1 MPHSF
6 PWRLSLSAL
15 LTGWS
20 ISIAWAQ
27 VEDTTRRYR
36 FRDSPADATGR
47 QRYAP
52 PWMLPEPSG
61 YEVIYELTPDGKGY
75 WVYERIGGRNIRP
88 PSYITR
94 EEYERFQ
101 SQKFQRQYL
110 DRRSRE
116 AQLSGRGGAPTDPT
130 QPTQSLSGLIP
141 PINVNSELFR
151 DIFGSGRVDIRPNIN
166 VLIDL
171 SLRSNR
177 MRNPSLTI
185 RQQRNTNLA
194 FNQQIQMN
202 VVGNIGEKLKLRL
215 NWDTQTSFNF
225 ENQFKIE
232 YQGSEDDII
241 KSIEAGNVGLPLGGT
256 LITGGQNL
264 WGIKTRLQFGS
275 VFVTAI
281 ASQQRSKSQ
290 EVIVKAGGQRQEK
303 IKKASDYDYNRHFF
317 LNHFFRSL
325 YEQSLSTL
333 PVVSS
338 PINITRV
345 EVWVTNRSNAVTQ
358 NTRNAVGFV
367 DLAENI
373 PSRGGRLFNPNILVT
388 GNFPDNGANEVYARA
403 LRNPAARSRDSVV
416 FYLIQ
421 EGLSNGADFELVENM
436 RRLSEN
442 EYFVHRQLGY
452 ISLNVTL
459 QPNDA
464 VFVAYEY
471 TLAGDNTVYRVGEF
485 SVDQP
490 ADPQN
495 SNVLFLKML
504 KPQAIR
510 PTLNNQPYP
519 TWDLMMKNVYRLDAF
534 NIRSDGFELQI
545 VYEATDGSGD
555 IAYLP
560 SVDVRDRPLIQV
572 VGLDRLRNNMEP
584 NPDNLFDFIPQVTIF
599 PDRGVIVFP
608 VLEPFGQHLV
618 KQFVTDPV
626 NDSIRYAYDPLY
638 RLTQVDAVQYYPQLN
653 RFKLKYGF
661 VASTGAEINLNTPQL
676 QPGSIRVTAG
686 GAPLTEGVDYQVDYT
701 IGKVTILNQ
710 GILQS
715 GQEIRV
721 RFESNQLFGI
731 DQKTLVGSR
740 VEWRP
745 SQRFQLGATGL
756 SFYERPLIN
765 KVIISEEPAANLMW
779 GVDVNLQER
788 SRFLSAL
795 LNSLPFYSTKEES
808 EITFKG
814 EFAQLRPG
822 IPRQVVTGEERGIA
836 YIDDFEGLR
845 NVLDLTQWTYW
856 KVASVPPD
864 LRPPGT
870 DPRSANFTRAALS
883 WYFIDPEFFNRP
895 SSFGLDDQSPAL
907 NAHYTRRV
915 EPAEIFPNRTIAAG
929 SNILT
934 TFDLYYRP
942 QERGPYN
949 YNTTPAD
956 LNPDGTFRN
965 PTRNWAGMMR
975 RVIGNTDFE
984 AANYEFIEFWLM
996 DPFLE
1001 DPTAP
1006 GGDLYFNLGQV
1017 SEDVLPDNR
1026 RSYEHGLPT
1035 NADDDAANFNLTLTP
1050 VARVPNIQIPTLAF
1064 DNDPGAR
1071 QFQDVGL
1078 DGLRS
1083 EVERNFFSN
1092 YLQQLQ
1098 GLLTPEAYAAA
1109 EADPSSDDYAHF
1121 RDIGS
1126 PNILERYRRF
1136 SGLEGNSPIPQ
1147 TGEPYT
1153 RQASALPDV
1162 EDINLDGTLS
1172 TREAYFSYRVSLRPN
1187 DLRVGQN
1194 YIVDSREQDI
1204 QLPNGTSLRTR
1215 WYLFRIPLVR
1225 GTPAGDIQ
1233 DFKAIDFIRMY
1244 LTGFDREVVLRFGK
1258 LELVAT
1264 LWRRA
1269 LISLDQRQETTLPDP
1284 AADPTQFET
1293 GTMNIEENGSRQP
1306 FPYVLPPGILRQP
1319 IPGSPVAGLL
1329 QNEQSLVMR
1338 VCNLADGDGRGV
1350 FRTFNY
1356 DLRFYERLRLWAHA
1370 EPLQGSPIPPNVS
1383 QPGDA
1388 TLFIRIGTDYSDNYY
1403 EYEVPLILSTPGDLS
1418 VENIWANNIDI
1429 RLEDL
1434 NLVKVLRDEARQAQ
1448 GFPLMQVYSYALSN
1462 GHRISVKGTPQ
1473 LNNVKTLL
1481 IGVRNPDDGRGPI
1494 CVEVWVNE
1502 LRVTNYNTRPG
1513 WSASG
1518 MLNLRLADLG
1528 NLSLSGSYGTPWFG
1542 SIEQKVSQRSTEW
1555 NQRYTLTGGLALH
1568 KLLPQK
1574 VGVEIPAFFTYG
1586 ESYNRPLYSPF
1597 DPDVLSRTRL
1607 EAQPTPSQRDSLERI
1622 LTTYSRTY
1630 SYTFAGARKI
1640 YRNPQAKKRFWH
1652 IQNFTFGYGYNETF
1666 TRSPQIRHQIQKQY
1680 TGSIAYSYNFQTK
1693 PFKPFGKAKPALL
1706 RDFSLSY
1713 LPTQVGWRIEG
1724 NRQYQEQHLRSIN
1737 SGLEVRPTY
1746 FQNFLINRQYILQ
1759 WNLTPS
1765 LSLNYNATVQA
1776 RVDEPEGPINTP
1788 EKRDSLWENFFSLG
1802 KDPARG
1808 KYQRIN
1814 FGRTL
1819 SFQQNLTATYR
1830 LPLNKIKWTDW
1841 INSSITYSADYRWNT
1856 AALGQEAFGN
1866 TVANNRNIQ
1875 LTGQLQLSSLYK
1887 KIKFI
1892 DKLLAPLPKKNIFSQ
1907 ADTSRKQGDDPYIA
1921 TRQIGRTVGKLI
1933 FGIQNVDIT
1942 YGRQQGTT
1950 LPGFLPR
1957 PANFGLDWGYI
1968 DTLSGR
1974 RTQAPGW
1981 GFILGEQPNL
1991 TDGWLRDAAQKGWF
2005 TRNPRFTLP
2014 FQQTRSSQLNIRS
2027 SLAPL
2032 KDLRIDVTLTRNETF
2047 SEGGLFAWDTLLQD
2061 FTFSNPNAQGNF
2073 SMSFLSLG
2081 GLGGRRDRAYERL
2094 EGEYRYI
2101 FSQRLRLQNPLYES
2115 VLGPDA
2121 TLTRREY
2128 WNGYTGSQQDVV
2140 VLSFLSAYGPYNPN
2154 RMRLSPFPKVP
2165 LPNWNLNYTGL
2176 SQVPFFKERFRT
2188 VTLNHA
2194 YRSTYTTNYTLNLR
2208 AVDQN
2213 GDGFSETLQPIQASL
2228 DTLPGLTVYNF
2239 EPLYVINA
2247 VSVQE
2252 SFAPLAGLNLAWKNG
2267 MNTTFEL
2274 RRNRTI
2280 TLNVGALQLNQNR
2293 STEVSFAWNWRR
2305 ESFLQPFSLF
2315 GRTLEL
2321 RNSVT
2326 FRFEVTYRSLANQ
2339 NQQID
2344 NPAFIQPIG
2353 GTRSFTVKPAVDY
2366 NLSTQLTIRAYVEHT
2381 RNRPV
2386 LSNAFPTSFTAVG
2399 VQFRFTLTN

>member
-1 MPHSF
+1 
-6 PWRLSLSAL
+6 
-15 LTGWS
+15 
-20 ISIAWAQ
+20 
-27 VEDTTRRYR
+27 
-36 FRDSPADATGR
+36 
-47 QRYAP
+47 
-52 PWMLPEPSG
+52 MLPTPSG

-75 WVYERIGGRNIRP
+75 WVYERIGGRDIRP

-94 EEYERFQ
+94 EEYERLRTRAF
-101 SQKFQRQYL
+101 SRQYL

-116 AQLSGRGGAPTDPT
+116 SQLSAAGRIPQSGPS
-130 QPTQSLSGLIP
+130 QSLSGLVP
-141 PINVNSELFR
+141 PININSELFK

-166 VLIDL
+166 VLLDL

-177 MRNPSLTI
+177 MRNPALTI

-225 ENQFKIE
+225 ENQFKLE
-232 YQGSEDDII
+232 YQGYEDDII
-241 KSIEAGNVGLPLGGT
+241 KSIEAGNVGLPIGGT

-264 WGIKTRLQFGS
+264 WGIKTRMQFGS
-275 VFVTAI
+275 IFVTAI

-290 EVIVKAGGQRQEK
+290 EVVVKAGGQRQEK
-303 IKKASDYDYNRHFF
+303 VKKASEYDYNRHFF
-317 LNHFFRSL
+317 LNHFFRSI

-338 PINITRV
+338 PINITRI
-345 EVWVTNRSNAVTQ
+345 EVWVTNRSSAVAQ
-358 NTRNAVGFV
+358 NTRNAVGLV
-367 DLAENI
+367 DLGENL
-373 PSRGGRLFNPNILVT
+373 PARGGVLFNPGIAVSGT
-388 GNFPDNGANEVYARA
+388 YPDNNANEVYARA
-403 LRNPAARSRDSVV
+403 LRHPGARLRDSVV
-416 FYLIQ
+416 YYLTQ
-421 EGLSNGADFELVENM
+421 EGLANGQDFELVENM
-436 RRLSEN
+436 RRLNEN
-442 EYFVHRQLGY
+442 EFFVHRQLGY
-452 ISLNVTL
+452 ISLNVSL

-534 NIRSDGFELQI
+534 NIQPQGFDLQV
-545 VYEATDGSGD
+545 VYESTDGSGD
-555 IAYLP
+555 ISYLP
-560 SVDVRDRPLIQV
+560 SADTRDRPLIQV
-572 VGLDRLRNNMEP
+572 VGLDRLRNNMEAG
-584 NPDNLFDFIPQVTIF
+584 PDNTFDFIPQVTIF
-599 PDRGVIVFP
+599 PDRGIVVFP
-608 VLEPFGQHLV
+608 VLEPFGKHLV
-618 KQFVTDPV
+618 RQFVTDPV
-626 NDSIRYAYDPLY
+626 NDSIKYAYDPLY

-653 RFKLKYGF
+653 RFKLKYSF
-661 VASTGAEINLNTPQL
+661 VSSTGAEINLNTPQI

-701 IGKVTILNQ
+701 VGKVTILNQ

-745 SQRFQLGATGL
+745 TQRFQLGVTGL

-779 GVDVNLQER
+779 GADVSLQEK
-788 SRFLSAL
+788 SRFISAL

-808 EITFKG
+808 ELTFKG

-822 IPRQVVTGEERGIA
+822 IPRQVVTGSEKGIA

-856 KVASVPPD
+856 KLASVPTP
-864 LRPPGT
+864 LRPN
-870 DPRSANFTRAALS
+870 DPHPLSANFTRAALS

-895 SSFGLDDQSPAL
+895 SSFGLDDQSPTL

-915 EPAEIFPNRTIAAG
+915 EPAEVFPNRTIAAG

-942 QERGPYN
+942 RERGPYN
-949 YNTTPAD
+949 YNTNPAD
-956 LNPDGTFRN
+956 VNPDGTLAN
-965 PTRNWAGMMR
+965 PTRNWAGIMR

-996 DPFLE
+996 DPFLD

-1006 GGDLYFNLGQV
+1006 GGDLYFNIGQI

-1026 RSYEHGLPT
+1026 RAYEHGLPT
-1035 NADDDAANFNLTLTP
+1035 NAQDDAANLNLSITP
-1050 VARVPNIQIPTLAF
+1050 WGRVPNIQIPTLAF
-1064 DNDPGAR
+1064 DNDPAAR
-1071 QFQDVGL
+1071 KFQDVGL

-1083 EVERNFFSN
+1083 EVEQSFFAS
-1092 YLQQLQ
+1092 YLSQLQ
-1098 GLLTPEAYAAA
+1098 SLLTPQAYQAAA
-1109 EADPSSDDYAHF
+1109 ADPSSDDYAHF
-1121 RDIGS
+1121 RDINS

-1147 TGEPYT
+1147 ANEPYT

-1162 EDINLDGTLS
+1162 EDINLDGTLN
-1172 TREAYFSYRVSLRPN
+1172 TREAYFEYRVSLRPT
-1187 DLRVGQN
+1187 DLVVGRN
-1194 YIVDSREQDI
+1194 YIVDKRELDI
-1204 QLPNGTSLRTR
+1204 KLPNGTTTRTR
-1215 WYLFRIPLVR
+1215 WYLFRIPLHS
-1225 GTPAGDIQ
+1225 GTAVGGIQ

-1264 LWRRA
+1264 TWRRA
-1269 LISLDQRQETTLPDP
+1269 LINLNQREETTLPDP
-1284 AADPTQFET
+1284 AADPTRFET

-1350 FRTFNY
+1350 FRTFSY
-1356 DLRFYERLRLWAHA
+1356 DLRFYEYLRLWAHA

-1383 QPGDA
+1383 QTGDA
-1388 TLFIRIGTDYSDNYY
+1388 VLFIRIGTDYSENYY
-1403 EYEVPLILSTPGDLS
+1403 EYEVPLKLSQVGDLS
-1418 VENIWANNIDI
+1418 VGNIWANNIEV

-1434 NLVKVLRDEARQAQ
+1434 NLVKVLRDQARQTQ
-1448 GFPLMQVYSYALSN
+1448 NFPLTQVYSYALPN
-1462 GHRISVKGTPQ
+1462 GHRVSVRGTPQ
-1473 LNNVKTLL
+1473 LNNVKTIL

-1502 LRVTNYNTRPG
+1502 LRVTNYNTKPG

-1518 MLNLRLADLG
+1518 VLNLRLADLG
-1528 NLSLSGSYGTPWFG
+1528 NLSLSGSYGTPWYG

-1555 NQRYTLTGGLALH
+1555 TQRYTLTGGLQLH
-1568 KLLPQK
+1568 KLLPK
-1574 VGVEIPAFFTYG
+1574 KLGVEIPAFFTYG
-1586 ESYNRPLYSPF
+1586 ENTIRPLYSPY
-1597 DPDVLSRTRL
+1597 DPDVLARTRL
-1607 EAQPTPSQRDSLERI
+1607 EAQPTPTQRDSLERI

-1630 SYTFAGARKI
+1630 SYTFAGVRKI
-1640 YRNPQAKKRFWH
+1640 YLNPQAKRRFWH
-1652 IQNFTFGYGYNETF
+1652 IQNFLFSYGYNETF
-1666 TRSPQIRHQIQKQY
+1666 QRNPQTEYAISQQY
-1680 TGSIAYSYNFQTK
+1680 TGSIAYSYTFPSK
-1693 PFKPFGKAKPALL
+1693 PFKPFSKLKPALL

-1713 LPTQVGWRIEG
+1713 LPSQVGWKVEG
-1724 NRQYQEQHLRSIN
+1724 NRQYQEQKLRAVN
-1737 SGLEVRPTY
+1737 GGPEVRPTFY
-1746 FQNFLINRQYILQ
+1746 QNFLLSRQYLLQ

-1776 RVDEPEGPINTP
+1776 RVDEPQGPINTP
-1788 EKRDSLWENFFSLG
+1788 AKRDSLWHNFFNIG

-1808 KYQRIN
+1808 RYQRIN

-1819 SFQQNLTATYR
+1819 SFQQNVTATYR
-1830 LPLNKIKWTDW
+1830 LPFNKIKWTDW
-1841 INSSITYSADYRWNT
+1841 INSSITYAADYRWNT
-1856 AALGQEAFGN
+1856 AALGQEPFGN
-1866 TVANNRNIQ
+1866 TIANTQNVQ
-1875 LTGQLQLSSLYK
+1875 FTGQFQFSNFYK
-1887 KIKFI
+1887 KVKFI
-1892 DKLLAPLPKKNIFSQ
+1892 DKLLSPPPKRNIFSQ
-1907 ADTSRKQGDDPYIA
+1907 ADSSRKQGDDPYVAI
-1921 TRQIGRTVGKLI
+1921 RQIGRALGRVL
-1933 FGIQNVDIT
+1933 FGVQSVDVAYT
-1942 YGRQQGTT
+1942 RQRGTT

-1957 PANFGLDWGYI
+1957 PADFGLDWEYQDPVTGQR
-1968 DTLSGR
+1968 S
-1974 RTQAPGW
+1974 QAPGW
-1981 GFILGEQPNL
+1981 GFILGQQPNL
-1991 TDGWLRDAAQKGWF
+1991 TGGWLRSAADKGWM

-2014 FQQTRSSQLNIRS
+2014 FQQNRSTQLNIRAS
-2027 SLAPL
+2027 VAPL
-2032 KDLRIDVTLTRNETF
+2032 KDLRLDLTLTRNETF
-2047 SEGGLFAWDTLLQD
+2047 SEGGLFGWDTLQND
-2061 FTFSNPNAQGNF
+2061 FAFSNRNAQGNF
-2073 SMSFLSLG
+2073 SMSFFSFGTALAG
-2081 GLGGRRDRAYERL
+2081 KRDRGYERL

-2101 FSQRLRLQNPLYES
+2101 FSQRLRLANPFYES
-2115 VLGPDA
+2115 ALGPDA
-2121 TLTRREY
+2121 VLTRRDY

-2140 VLSFLSAYGPYNPN
+2140 VLAFLSAYGPYNPN
-2154 RMRLSPFPKVP
+2154 RMPLSPFPRTP

-2176 SQVPFFKERFRT
+2176 SQIPFFKERFRT
-2188 VTLNHA
+2188 VTLSHS
-2194 YRSTYTTNYTLNLR
+2194 YRSTYTTSYTLNLR
-2208 AVDQN
+2208 AIDQN
-2213 GDGFSETLQPIQASL
+2213 GDGLSETIQPIQAPL
-2228 DTLPGLTVYNF
+2228 DTIAGQTIYNF
-2239 EPLYVINA
+2239 EPVYVINA
-2247 VSVQE
+2247 VSIQE
-2252 SFAPLAGLNLAWKNG
+2252 TFSPLLGLNLAWKNG
-2267 MNTTFEL
+2267 MNTTVEF
-2274 RRNRTI
+2274 RRSRTL

-2293 STEVSFAWNWRR
+2293 TTELSFTWNWRR

-2315 GRTLEL
+2315 GRTFEL

-2326 FRFEVTYRSLANQ
+2326 FRVEVTYRNLVNQ
-2339 NQQID
+2339 NRQID
-2344 NPAFIQPIG
+2344 DPAFTQPIG
-2353 GTRSFTVKPAVDY
+2353 GTQSFTIKPAVDY
-2366 NLSTQLTIRAYVEHT
+2366 TLSTQLTVRAYVEHT

-2399 VQFRFTLTN
+2399 VQFRFSLTN